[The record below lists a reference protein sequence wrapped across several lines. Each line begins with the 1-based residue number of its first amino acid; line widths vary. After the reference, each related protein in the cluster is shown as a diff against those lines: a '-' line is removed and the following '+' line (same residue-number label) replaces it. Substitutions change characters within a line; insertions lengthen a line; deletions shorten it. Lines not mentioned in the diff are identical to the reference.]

1 MKILIKNETEKD
13 YRNVEEL
20 TREAFWNLQV
30 QGCDEHYMV
39 HVMRNHPDFI
49 KELDLVAVVDN
60 RVVGNIMYMKSHIV
74 DAAYKK
80 IETLTFGPIS
90 VLPEYQRKGIGT
102 LLIETSF
109 KKAREMGYAV
119 VIIAGHPHNY
129 CRHGFKNARD
139 LNISDSEGN
148 HPYGLLVYELTK
160 GFLQGKNYRCH
171 FSEAYKIN
179 SEEAEKFDQQFTPK
193 KKEFRYTQEEFSM
206 ACRAYLK

>member
-1 MKILIKNETEKD
+1 MKIRIRAEHEEEHRLI
-13 YRNVEEL
+13 EEI

-49 KELDLVAVVDN
+49 KELALVAVVDCQ
-60 RVVGNIMYMKSHIV
+60 VVGNIMYMKSHIV
-74 DAAYKK
+74 DEADEK

-102 LLIETSF
+102 RLIETSF
-109 KKAREMGYAV
+109 KKAREMGYEV

-129 CRHGFKNARD
+129 CKHGFKNARD
-139 LNISDSEGN
+139 FNISDSEGN
-148 HPYGLLVYELTK
+148 YPYGLLVFELSR
-160 GFLQGKNYRCH
+160 GVLQGKKYRCQ
-171 FSEAYKIN
+171 FSDAYKIN
-179 SEEAEKFDQQFTPK
+179 SDDAEKFDRQFTPK